1 MTVLFSCILEET
13 QHNSG
18 YFIST
23 SYISSEIE
31 SAFHTSS
38 GQGSFYFSAP
48 KYLVCDF
55 HFQDGCQ
62 SSSHHFHIPVR
73 KIKNKDG
80 LSFFMRLP
88 IRKSKKIRLPATHWA
103 RILSHSDK
111 GGWEMHLYVSRQKK
125 NQGKKGKIKNTVSN
139 YQTVL
144 KVVTPEGNINKDVE
158 EESKAYIRSI
168 YIYMKEL
175 PLFCT
180 FHLPL
185 LQVISG
191 NEIVRQQKNG
201 KERQR
206 AL

>member
-1 MTVLFSCILEET
+1 
-13 QHNSG
+13 
-18 YFIST
+18 
-23 SYISSEIE
+23 
-31 SAFHTSS
+31 
-38 GQGSFYFSAP
+38 
-48 KYLVCDF
+48 
-55 HFQDGCQ
+55 
-62 SSSHHFHIPVR
+62 
-73 KIKNKDG
+73 
-80 LSFFMRLP
+80 
-88 IRKSKKIRLPATHWA
+88 
-103 RILSHSDK
+103 
-111 GGWEMHLYVSRQKK
+111 MHLYVSRQKK